1 LLACDFDNGKLPT
14 TIRSETGMQTL
25 KNKTALV
32 TGAAAGIGR
41 ALALRLAHEGANL
54 HLVDIDSAGLAGVA
68 DEAKQRGAVV
78 ATRVCDVSDQS
89 EIAMCVEHGLRRW
102 GSFDLLINNAGTTYY
117 GRTDQ
122 MTAEHCERLL
132 AVNVH
137 APLHFTRLL
146 LPTLLSRPEAH
157 VLNMASFL
165 GLIGIQ
171 KLAAY
176 SATKFALVGFSESLR
191 AEYARTNLGVTAFC
205 PGFVDTGLFESS
217 AYGRDRHA
225 PKCPPRWML
234 TTADKV
240 AARAIKA
247 IYRDEAIVVMQHYA
261 KLIHFTKRFLPSL
274 LDFGNHLS
282 RKRLVVKAEQPPTA
296 EERRAAA

>member
-1 LLACDFDNGKLPT
+1 
-14 TIRSETGMQTL
+14 MQTL
-25 KNKTALV
+25 RNKTALV

-41 ALALRLAHEGANL
+41 ALALRLAHEGTHL
-54 HLVDIDSAGLAGVA
+54 HLVDIEPEGLAVVA
-68 DEAKQRGAVV
+68 EEVKQRGV
-78 ATRVCDVSDQS
+78 AATTRVCDISEQS

-102 GSFDLLINNAGTTYY
+102 GGFDLLVNNAGTTYY

-122 MTAEHCERLL
+122 MSAQHCEYLL
-132 AVNVH
+132 AVNLH

-146 LPTLLSRPEAH
+146 LPTLLARPEAH

-171 KLAAY
+171 KLAVY

-205 PGFVDTGLFESS
+205 PGFVDTSLFASS
-217 AYGRDRHA
+217 SHGRDRHS
-225 PKCPPRWML
+225 PKCPPRWMM
-234 TTADKV
+234 TSADKV

-247 IYRDEAIVVMQHYA
+247 VYRDEALVVTQHYA
-261 KLIHFTKRFLPSL
+261 RAIHFTKRLLPSL
-274 LDFGNHLS
+274 IDFASHLS
-282 RKRLVVKAEQPPTA
+282 RKRLVPKVEQPPTE